1 MSPGSS
7 PSLAAPPTHL
17 IVVCCHGIWLGG
29 PSAGHDEAEW
39 LIAPFQA
46 GETPTFVRHIEEGVR
61 AHADDVANSVLVF
74 SGAATRP
81 ETRLSEAQSYANVA
95 AQNAYFGH
103 LPSSSSSPSSPSSS
117 SSSSHDGALPTT
129 TTILLEERALD
140 SFSNVLFSMTLFRAR
155 VGAWPAS
162 LTVVGHAFKRP
173 RMEMHVAAVGFPAAR
188 TRHVGVDPPGVGR
201 LLLLASASPSAS
213 PSAAAAAAAARRGAD
228 ANEDGVLQR
237 RPQQHQQ
244 EGQEWED
251 HPVLRGIRN
260 AEREWREDPHGRGES
275 LAGKRRGRNAWAAWQ
290 GVFER
295 EVTDRGGLETVGEGE
310 AERLV
315 DEARRPWL

>member
-1 MSPGSS
+1 MDR
-7 PSLAAPPTHL
+7 LLT
-17 IVVCCHGIWLGG
+17 V
-29 PSAGHDEAEW
+29 
-39 LIAPFQA
+39 
-46 GETPTFVRHIEEGVR
+46 
-61 AHADDVANSVLVF
+61 HAYRNS
-74 SGAATRP
+74 AATRP

-129 TTILLEERALD
+129 TILLEERALD
-140 SFSNVLFSMTLFRAR
+140 SFSNVLFSMTIFRAR

-213 PSAAAAAAAARRGAD
+213 PPPVATAAAAGRGTD
-228 ANEDGVLQR
+228 AGAKGVLQR